1 MNDMESLI
9 KVFSWQMML
18 NFKGCYY
25 KKVAF
30 FKWSQLK
37 HSPLYF
43 KKKKIVTSYR
53 LLMTH
58 EYCCTGPDHW
68 QRQKVNEGSFN

>member
-1 MNDMESLI
+1 
-9 KVFSWQMML
+9 MML

-37 HSPLYF
+37 HSPLYL
-43 KKKKIVTSYR
+43 KNKNKIVTSYR

-58 EYCCTGPDHW
+58 EYCCTGSDH
-68 QRQKVNEGSFN
+68 